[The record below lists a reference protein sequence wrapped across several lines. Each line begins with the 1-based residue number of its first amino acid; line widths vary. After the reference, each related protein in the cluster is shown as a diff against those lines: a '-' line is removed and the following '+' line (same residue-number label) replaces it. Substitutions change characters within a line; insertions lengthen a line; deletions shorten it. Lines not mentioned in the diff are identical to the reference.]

1 MSSKLTLVA
10 VCAFEV
16 ALILFVVAWT
26 AWANQRSQDGVV
38 YFDVMDGEVIL
49 AEGKILAKHVSRGK
63 NVYNPMFVTYS
74 INYSRGPIKR
84 IYVCKQADLSLICRR
99 YE

>member
-1 MSSKLTLVA
+1 MSRKLTLFA

-26 AWANQRSQDGVV
+26 AWAGQRTENGVIFYDGTHA
-38 YFDVMDGEVIL
+38 EVIL

-63 NVYNPMFVTYS
+63 NVYNPMFVNYS
-74 INYSRGPIKR
+74 INYGRSSIKR
-84 IYVCKQADLSLICRR
+84 IYVCKQADLRLICRR